1 MKRIVILG
9 AGTAGTIMANR
20 LSRRYGGDPDAPD
33 VSITVVDQD
42 DEHVY
47 QPGLLFV
54 PFGTYRPE
62 QIVKPRRNFLPK
74 RVRYV
79 SSAIHHVAPE
89 ENRVYLENG
98 DPLDYDVLVVATG
111 SRVVPEETEGLTGPG
126 CRDKMF
132 DFYTPVGSSSL
143 GRKLRT
149 WPGGRLVI
157 NIVEMPIKCPVAPL
171 EFAFLADAFFTK
183 RGMRDKVDLVYVTP
197 LDGAFTKPVASQAL
211 SHLLGDRNIRLVTEF
226 STGRVDGTAGELVS
240 WDERVEPFDLLVTV
254 PLHMGAEFVGR
265 SPGLGDDMGFVLTD
279 PATLQAKVRPNIFAL
294 GDATNVPASKAGS
307 VAHFQ
312 AEILTENVVAY
323 LAERE
328 LPASFDGHS
337 NCFIETGYGR
347 GLLIDFNYDVEPL
360 PGKFP
365 FAFGP
370 LSLLKETRL
379 NHLGKLLFRWIY
391 WHLLLPGR
399 DLVGIPTRM
408 SIKGK
413 RRPQPAAAGP
423 GQEREVEGAITAARA
438 RTIEEDAP

>member
-1 MKRIVILG
+1 MFPSRLNSHEGSARMTRIVILG

-20 LSRRYGGDPDAPD
+20 LSRLDCD
-33 VSITVVDQD
+33 ITVVDR
-42 DEHVY
+42 DERHVY

-62 QIVKPRRNFLPK
+62 DIVKPRRHFLPK
-74 RVRYV
+74 GARYV
-79 SSAIHHVAPE
+79 SSVVDHVAPE
-89 ENRVYLENG
+89 ENRVYLETG

-126 CRDKMF
+126 WRDKVF
-132 DFYTPVGSSSL
+132 DFYTPEGAAAL
-143 GRKLRT
+143 AGKLAS
-149 WPGGRLVI
+149 WAGGRLVV

-183 RGMRDKVDLVYVTP
+183 QGIRDKVELVYVTP
-197 LDGAFTKPVASQAL
+197 LDGAFTKPVAARAL
-211 SHLLGDRNIRLVTEF
+211 SHLLADRDIRLVTEF
-226 STGRVDGTAGELVS
+226 STGRVDGAAGELVS

-254 PLHMGAEFVGR
+254 PLHMGAGFVGR
-265 SPGLGDDMGFVLTD
+265 SPGLGDDSGFVLTD
-279 PATLQAKVRPNIFAL
+279 PATLQAKVKPNIFAL

-312 AEILTENVVAY
+312 AEVLTENIAAY
-323 LAERE
+323 LAGRP
-328 LPASFDGHS
+328 LPAAFDGHS
-337 NCFIETGYGR
+337 NCFIETGDNR

-379 NHLGKLLFRWIY
+379 NHQSKLLFRWIY
-391 WHLLLPGR
+391 WHLLLAGR
-399 DLVGIPTRM
+399 DLPGIPTRM
-408 SIKGK
+408 SLVGK
-413 RRPQPAAAGP
+413 RRPDQAETDPEAQAVDRAAGT
-423 GQEREVEGAITAARA
+423 VTSAR
-438 RTIEEDAP
+438 

>member
-20 LSRRYGGDPDAPD
+20 LSKLPVA
-33 VSITVVDQD
+33 VTVVDQD
-42 DEHVY
+42 DAHVY

-54 PFGTYRPE
+54 PFGGYRPE
-62 QIVKPRRNFLPK
+62 QIVKPRRRFLP
-74 RVRYV
+74 RGVTYL
-79 SSAIHHVAPE
+79 SSVIDHVAPE
-89 ENRVYLENG
+89 ENRVYLEAG

-126 CRDKMF
+126 WREKVF
-132 DFYTPVGSSSL
+132 DFYTPEGSAAL
-143 GRKLRT
+143 AEKLAT
-149 WPGGRLVI
+149 WPGGRLVV

-183 RGMRDKVDLVYVTP
+183 KGIRDKVDLVYVTP
-197 LDGAFTKPVASQAL
+197 LDGAFTKPVASRAL
-211 SHLLGDRNIRLVTEF
+211 SHLLADRNIRLVTDF
-226 STGRVDGTAGELVS
+226 NAGRVDGAAGELVS

-254 PLHMGAEFVGR
+254 PLHMGAEFVQR

-279 PATLQAKVRPNIFAL
+279 PATLQAKVKPNVFAL

-312 AEILTENVVAY
+312 AELLTENIAAY
-323 LAERE
+323 LAGAP
-328 LPASFDGHS
+328 LPESFDGHS

-370 LSLLKETRL
+370 MSLLKETRL
-379 NHLGKLLFRWIY
+379 NHIGKLLFRWIY

-399 DLVGIPTRM
+399 DLPGIPTRM
-408 SIKGK
+408 SLGGK
-413 RRPQPAAAGP
+413 RRPEPPPATEP
-423 GQEREVEGAITAARA
+423 QEERPVDVATTAC
-438 RTIEEDAP
+438 